1 MHTPSKPFV
10 QDNQHQQSDGSVD
23 CAFPEPV
30 AGTPLH
36 AAKRR
41 VGQAMRRLSNSL
53 IMSDTEV
60 AYMEAMAQQMEAMA
74 AQLEGAAQK
83 APRTSFGHRMNAD
96 DVRDFIEF
104 SPLTGRANP
113 VAAPL
118 DMWVA
123 DGKALARVNF
133 GRSFEGAPGV
143 VHGGFVAAIF
153 DELLGFVQGF
163 AERPGMTG
171 TLTVI
176 YRSPTPL
183 FTDLHLEGTFDG
195 LEGRKIYTSG
205 RLYAGDTLLAEA
217 TGIFIALTDAQ
228 YAALAPL
235 G

>member
-1 MHTPSKPFV
+1 MTIPTPEHT
-10 QDNQHQQSDGSVD
+10 QDGQHQQSDGSVD

-41 VGQAMRRLSNSL
+41 VGQAMRRLNNSL
-53 IMSDTEV
+53 VMADLPV
-60 AYMEAMAQQMEAMA
+60 ADMEALAGQMEALA
-74 AQLEGAAQK
+74 ARLEQAPHK

-123 DGKALARVNF
+123 DGKAHAKVSF

-171 TLTVI
+171 TLTI
-176 YRSPTPL
+176 MYRAPTPL
-183 FTDLHLEGTFDG
+183 FTELRLEGSFDG

-205 RLYAGDTLLAEA
+205 RLYAGETLLAEA
-217 TGIFIALTDAQ
+217 SGIFIALTDAQ
-228 YAALAPL
+228 YAAIAPH